1 MSGIVDDARILPSSE
16 GKSSTRSLLIVLI
29 VLIVSIDDNDD
40 DDDDDDDDVDYNRL
54 EELDLSKIYLA
65 RS

>member
-40 DDDDDDDDVDYNRL
+40 DDDDVDYNRL